1 MRTAWNK
8 TRLVVQFVL
17 IGALGACSTNP
28 ATGEKQFTALM
39 PASQEASIGAQ
50 EHQKVEAQFGKFI
63 QGPVHDYVNQIGQ
76 RVARNTERG
85 DVQYK
90 FHVIDS
96 PIVNA
101 FALPGGYI
109 YVTRGLLMLANNEA
123 ELAGVLAHEIGHV
136 TGRHSAARASQGAIV
151 GLGAAILGAAVGSS
165 SAAQLANVGSDLY
178 IKSYSRGQE
187 HEADSLGVRYLS
199 RAGYDTSAMASFL
212 ASLQAQTALEAKI
225 AGKEGS
231 VPEYFSTHPLT
242 QERVVQ
248 ASAEAGKYPAQPA
261 ELNRDGYLS
270 RIAGLT
276 YGDSADQGFV
286 RGTTFY
292 HPGIG
297 FKFTVPNGCPIT
309 NAPNQVI
316 AQCRDGAIIVF
327 DSAGDAQRRDPM
339 TLLTQVWAQGKPLQN
354 PESITINGKRAA
366 TGGTN
371 GAINGK
377 AMRLQLVLVEWS
389 AGQYFRFTMAMPDN
403 ASQAT
408 LNALKNTTYSLASLS
423 ASEKSSLRPP
433 RVQIFTAG
441 AGDTPQSI
449 ASRIP
454 VSDYQVERI
463 LVLNGLGPNQSFT
476 AGQKYK
482 TIAE

>member
-8 TRLVVQFVL
+8 TLLIVQFLL
-17 IGALGACSTNP
+17 IGAVSACSTNP

-39 PASQEASIGAQ
+39 PASQEASVGAQ
-50 EHQKVEAQFGKFI
+50 EHQKVEAQFGKFMT
-63 QGPVHDYVNQIGQ
+63 GPVSDYVNQVGQ
-76 RVARNTERG
+76 RVAAQTERT

-109 YVTRGLLMLANNEA
+109 YVTRGLMSLANNEA

-199 RAGYDTSAMASFL
+199 RSGYDTRAMASFL
-212 ASLQAQTALEAKI
+212 ASLQAETALQAKI
-225 AGKEGS
+225 AGKDGN

-242 QERVVQ
+242 QDRVVQ
-248 ASAEAGKYPAQPA
+248 ASAEAGKYPPGPSN
-261 ELNRDGYLS
+261 LNRDAYLS
-270 RIAGLT
+270 RISGLV
-276 YGDSADQGFV
+276 YGDSSDQGFV

-292 HPGIG
+292 HPGLG
-297 FKFTVPNGCPIT
+297 FKFTVPNGCPIDNT
-309 NAPNQVI
+309 PQQVI
-316 AQCRDGAIIVF
+316 AQCSDGSIIVF
-327 DSAGDAQRRDPM
+327 DSAGDAQKRDPM
-339 TLLTQVWAQGKPLQN
+339 ALLTQVWAQGKPLEGA
-354 PESITINGKRAA
+354 ESITVNGKRGA
-366 TGGTN
+366 TGSTN
-371 GAINGK
+371 GTLNGK
-377 AMRLQLVLVEWS
+377 PMRLQLVLVEWTP
-389 AGQYFRFTMAMPDN
+389 GQYFRFTLAMPQN
-403 ASQAT
+403 ASGAT
-408 LNALKNTTYSLASLS
+408 IENLKRTTYSLMGMS
-423 ASEKSSLRPP
+423 ASEASSLRPP
-433 RVQIFTAG
+433 RIQVFTAS

-454 VSDYQVERI
+454 LNDFKVERI
-463 LVLNGLGPNQSFT
+463 LVLNGLGNGQSFT

-482 TIAE
+482 TIVE